1 MLNNKVSEGRN
12 ACSMLF
18 QICREHTWI
27 LWEWMNL
34 VYRSNLPQS
43 QLAIAK
49 DDNLDFQDTNI
60 FSKSSHLKVLKG
72 PRKRNGVSACPTAW
86 LDASDPCRDSPLAK
100 LDQGT
105 EP

>member
-1 MLNNKVSEGRN
+1 M
-12 ACSMLF
+12 
-18 QICREHTWI
+18 
-27 LWEWMNL
+27 
-34 VYRSNLPQS
+34 YRSNLPQS

-49 DDNLDFQDTNI
+49 DDNLDFQDTKI

-86 LDASDPCRDSPLAK
+86 LDASDPCRSDSPLAK

-105 EP
+105 LVTEAFFQLLQQVQTGAPGQRLNDKSSTR